1 MKELHIDR
9 FDALLS
15 LAAAECVRDEAA
27 AFLSADVSEIEDD
40 PKMLRKILGVSRQ
53 SKWKAIKLVVLVAL
67 LCMSI
72 AFTACMLVPEI
83 RNAVWNV
90 LVKGHGDHVEIGF
103 GTGESEEATDPPV
116 TDFPETIE
124 QKMVLTYVPEGCV
137 QKQAETSLQYC
148 VYLYS
153 ETGELLVSIK
163 QSVIALMKSYVD
175 NNEET
180 QITQVKVKQ
189 NEAILIKNKT
199 NGEVHLIW
207 QDGIYCYSISSV
219 LITESELIEIAE
231 NVNLAY

>member
-116 TDFPETIE
+116 TDYPETIE

-137 QKQAETSLQYC
+137 KREEIYMDSLYH
-148 VYLYS
+148 VLYYS
-153 ETGELLVSIK
+153 ESGELIVLVT
-163 QSVIALMKSYVD
+163 QSVVNRTESYSD
-175 NNEET
+175 NKDDKIIHLT
-180 QITQVKVKQ
+180 IGDCD
-189 NEAILIKNKT
+189 AILIENNT
-199 NGEVHLIW
+199 NEFMLSLVW
-207 QDGIYCYSISSV
+207 QDERYRYIISSS
-219 LITESELIEIAE
+219 LLMEAEILKIAE
-231 NVNLAY
+231 GLMIS

>member
-53 SKWKAIKLVVLVAL
+53 SKWKAIKLVALVAL

-103 GTGESEEATDPPV
+103 GTGESEETTDPPV

-137 QKQAETSLQYC
+137 KSVESNRDTLYHI
-148 VYLYS
+148 YYYS
-153 ETGELLVSIK
+153 EKEDLVFVIT
-163 QSVIALMKSYVD
+163 QSVISRTESYADSNDEKIAHLKIGEYDAILVD
-175 NNEET
+175 N
-180 QITQVKVKQ
+180 
-189 NEAILIKNKT
+189 KT
-199 NGEVHLIW
+199 DDFMFSLIW
-207 QDGIYCYSISSV
+207 QDEQYRYIISGSSLPMV
-219 LITESELIEIAE
+219 ELVKVAE
-231 NVNLAY
+231 GVK

>member
-53 SKWKAIKLVVLVAL
+53 SKWKAIKLVALVAL

-137 QKQAETSLQYC
+137 KGEEVDMSSQYHI
-148 VYLYS
+148 YYYS
-153 ETGELLVSIK
+153 ESGELL
-163 QSVIALMKSYVD
+163 LH
-175 NNEET
+175 
-180 QITQVKVKQ
+180 ITQNSIINSESYMDCEKGHYVRLRM
-189 NEAILIKNKT
+189 NNYDAILIENF
-199 NGEVHLIW
+199 NDEIMYSLIW
-207 QDGIYCYSISSV
+207 QDEQYRYTLNSSFF
-219 LITESELIEIAE
+219 SGPELVRIAE
-231 NVNLAY
+231 GIIT

>member
-53 SKWKAIKLVVLVAL
+53 SKWKAIKLVALVAL

-116 TDFPETIE
+116 TDYPETIE

-137 QKQAETSLQYC
+137 KGEEFSMTLQYHI
-148 VYLYS
+148 YFYT
-153 ETGELLVSIK
+153 ETGNLRFIATQNTVDTNSFVSNEGEP
-163 QSVIALMKSYVD
+163 IATL
-175 NNEET
+175 
-180 QITQVKVKQ
+180 KVNHYK
-189 NEAILIKNKT
+189 AILVEKNSDDLSYML
-199 NGEVHLIW
+199 VW
-207 QDGIYCYSISSV
+207 QDEQYRYSLDGSFNS
-219 LITESELIEIAE
+219 LSELINVAE
-231 NVNLAY
+231 GITVGK

>member
-137 QKQAETSLQYC
+137 ANDEITASL
-148 VYLYS
+148 LYQIYYYTD
-153 ETGELLVSIK
+153 TGELKFYLT
-163 QSVIALMKSYVD
+163 QSVVDGTYSFLDNEVGQIAHVEVNGHKAVFI
-175 NNEET
+175 EEESS
-180 QITQVKVKQ
+180 VYS
-189 NEAILIKNKT
+189 
-199 NGEVHLIW
+199 LIW
-207 QDGIYCYSISSV
+207 QDEQYRYTIYGKFDSMY
-219 LITESELIEIAE
+219 ELIKIAE
-231 NVNLAY
+231 NGKLK